1 MTNLR
6 GTFEKRI
13 EEMSNSGGPS
23 DIVDLLADLPPET
36 DREWELALTRIAE
49 SLPDWSDEFR
59 RIFEDEVADITDTET
74 IQWAAFFCYCTH
86 LRRRGNID
94 DLGQLLDT
102 YKSTFGDHPMYPHL
116 RALHQKQLRTA
127 SSYQRAIDYAE
138 RAQERVTAGHEGVEH
153 SYATAIV
160 RALED
165 GHAGDLDVD
174 SETLL
179 ERADSTMDRIM
190 TDPVYPKFKVTL
202 GRIRALQGQYNEAL
216 QLINEG
222 ISLEDDS
229 KDSYALRINN
239 YRTHE
244 SRVYLEKYR
253 TEIERQQAKLEEN
266 VDSAVEKIDDIQDES
281 EDQFEKLQEK
291 TEEKVTKLQGQ
302 TLQFLGFFS
311 TLLAVIISTV
321 TISLNFS
328 IVPAAALIIV
338 LIGGLLIA
346 FGGFAVILPV
356 DKALKRGVLL
366 FSMGLVTTGIGF
378 IIAAVIGGVI

>member
-1 MTNLR
+1 MTDLR
-6 GTFEKRI
+6 ETFEERI
-13 EEMSNSGGPS
+13 EELPNDEETT

-49 SLPDWSDEFR
+49 SLPDRSDELR
-59 RIFEDEVADITDTET
+59 EIFEGEVTGLTDTET
-74 IQWAAFFCYCTH
+74 VQWAAFFCYCTY
-86 LRRRGNID
+86 LRRRGNIA

-102 YKSTFGDHPMYPHL
+102 YESTFGDQPMYPHL

-127 SSYQRAIDYAE
+127 SSYQRAIDYTE
-138 RAQERVTAGHEGVEH
+138 MAQERVPAGHEGVEH
-153 SYATAIV
+153 SYVTAIV

-165 GHAGDLDVD
+165 GHARDLDID

-179 ERADSTMDRIM
+179 KRAESTMDRIM
-190 TDPVYPKFKVTL
+190 ADPVYPKFKVTL
-202 GRIRALQGQYNEAL
+202 GRVRALQGEYNDAL

-222 ISLEDDS
+222 INLEDDS
-229 KDSYALRINN
+229 KDSYALRINS

-253 TEIERQQAKLEEN
+253 AEIERQQAKLEEN
-266 VDSAVEKIDDIQDES
+266 VDSAVEKIDDIQEES
-281 EDQFEKLQEK
+281 EDQFENLQEK
-291 TEEKVTKLQGQ
+291 TEEKVTELQGQ

-328 IVPAAALIIV
+328 IVPAASLIIV

-356 DKALKRGVLL
+356 DKALKRGVAL

-378 IIAAVIGGVI
+378 VIAAVIGGVI